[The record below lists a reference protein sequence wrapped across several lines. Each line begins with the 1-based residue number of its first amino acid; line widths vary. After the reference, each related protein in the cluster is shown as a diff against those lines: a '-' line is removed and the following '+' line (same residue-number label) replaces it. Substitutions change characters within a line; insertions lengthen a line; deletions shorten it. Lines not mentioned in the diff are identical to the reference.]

1 MPHRDPFAESP
12 PGSLLRWL
20 RARLSGHHLA
30 EPRRDKLFVPTTKEG
45 FMSVTSIERAK
56 LGYGLGTEEGEA
68 FWLFG
73 MLETIKIGAE
83 DTGGEYGVIE
93 AVVRKG
99 DGTPWHVHHEEDEW
113 FYVLDGEFTIYVA
126 DARLTLTPGSF
137 AFGPKGIPHTFIA
150 ETEGAKLLIGLQPLQ
165 FEGFLREVGE
175 PATERVLPPRPET
188 PPNMEL
194 LLPIAEK
201 HGFDILGPP
210 GPPPGH

>member
-1 MPHRDPFAESP
+1 
-12 PGSLLRWL
+12 
-20 RARLSGHHLA
+20 
-30 EPRRDKLFVPTTKEG
+30 
-45 FMSVTSIERAK
+45 MSVTSIERAK
-56 LGYGLGTEEGEA
+56 LGYGLGKEEGEA